1 MRLNKPL
8 FYLLIVSFTF
18 GQISPAM
25 AGIVGT
31 DSFLTEHAA
40 QQDRE
45 NLRSL
50 MSRNEVRSL
59 LANNGL
65 TVAQA
70 QERVNSLTDK
80 EVQQLSKQFDELPAA
95 GDGVWVVVLVIALVV
110 VILELAGITDIF
122 TGI

>member
-1 MRLNKPL
+1 MRLSKPL
-8 FYLLIVSFTF
+8 IYLLILSFIF
-18 GQISPAM
+18 IQISPAV

-31 DSFLTEHAA
+31 DSFLTEQTV

-45 NLRSL
+45 NLRAL
-50 MSRNEVRSL
+50 MSRDEVRSML
-59 LANNGL
+59 EMNGL

-80 EVQQLSKQFDELPAA
+80 EVSQMAKKFDELPAA
-95 GDGVWVVVLVIALVV
+95 GDAGVVILVIALVV
-110 VILELAGITDIF
+110 IILELAGITDIF